1 MVSSHSYADFE
12 RDYETNLSK
21 IRSFLAQP
29 SYSNAQG
36 NAANISQCE
45 KALRD
50 AKNCVHAMQGMA
62 EIEGD
67 PFKLED
73 AKRKLEREVGP
84 LEEEI
89 RGRKGHHIAGGGAS
103 GVSAGGWG
111 RFKKSNGG
119 GGGQRGN
126 SINDPTAEH
135 YLFGNRKSYA
145 PPRLNREYDDD
156 VENGEGTLTAPLTET
171 EERMRNSEH
180 LLRETQALCAES
192 EQIGAAT
199 LETMGRQREQIERS
213 SGFLQESLQNTEQAR
228 QIMKEMAYRAFKN
241 KIFLYCVIALLV
253 IANGAV
259 IIHLWRRRK

>member
-1 MVSSHSYADFE
+1 MLK
-12 RDYETNLSK
+12 DYEINLSK

-29 SYSNAQG
+29 YNPNAQ
-36 NAANISQCE
+36 NHAANISNCE

-89 RGRKGHHIAGGGAS
+89 RGRKGYRKGGGGAS
-103 GVSAGGWG
+103 GVGAVGWG

-119 GGGQRGN
+119 LGGQGGN
-126 SINDPTAEH
+126 GDITQSAEN
-135 YLFGNRKSYA
+135 YLFGNRRSYA
-145 PPRLNREYDDD
+145 PPTLNGEYDDD

-180 LLRETQALCAES
+180 LLRETQA
-192 EQIGAAT
+192 
-199 LETMGRQREQIERS
+199 
-213 SGFLQESLQNTEQAR
+213 
-228 QIMKEMAYRAFKN
+228 
-241 KIFLYCVIALLV
+241 
-253 IANGAV
+253 
-259 IIHLWRRRK
+259 